1 MLNVEISGNT
11 LSSGNYHSSLS
22 EKCAKQQS
30 GVCDVY
36 FYYYFSL
43 TEKKRKRQK
52 LPATIWDFPH
62 FGKANYPEGIGYE
75 VSVTATGVD
84 FFFFNGI
91 SAATNV

>member
-1 MLNVEISGNT
+1 MRSELETKSSTLKTVSGNFK
-11 LSSGNYHSSLS
+11 LGS
-22 EKCAKQQS
+22 KQQS

-43 TEKKRKRQK
+43 TEKKRKPQK

-62 FGKANYPEGIGYE
+62 FRKSNYPEGIGYE